1 MSLNHNHKVNRNC
14 SKRKIQ
20 NSNKRDGKY
29 LDKILPSNKQGRSGI
44 LLTRFLNIIHI
55 ESEI

>member
-14 SKRKIQ
+14 SKGKIQ
-20 NSNKRDGKY
+20 NSNKGDGKY

-55 ESEI
+55 QSEI